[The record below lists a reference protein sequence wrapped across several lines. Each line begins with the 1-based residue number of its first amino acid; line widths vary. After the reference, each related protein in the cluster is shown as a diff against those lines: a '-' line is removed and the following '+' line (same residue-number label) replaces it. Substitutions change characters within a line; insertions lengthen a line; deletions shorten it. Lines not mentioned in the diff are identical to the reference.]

1 MPKGTP
7 ITYYEREKIEVWL
20 RIKKRKVWIA
30 KKLGRDYSVI
40 KREIKRNSGLY
51 TPYSAV
57 NAEHYAKRR
66 KKNTNKRKLDK
77 WQNVKLKEW
86 VETQLQ
92 EGWSPEEIS
101 GRLGQTP
108 LPLGVSG
115 CRDKV
120 VSHESIYQWIYEGSG
135 KYLGLY
141 KSLRRKQRVRKN
153 RFYRKKRAKILLLE
167 RVGISE
173 RPEIVAQRKR
183 IGDWE
188 TDSVI
193 CSGKSILSV
202 QQERTSKL
210 CRLHKCENKSALASE
225 QAVRDS
231 IDSLPRDLWLTITR
245 DNGTENALHHRTEVP
260 SYFCDPYASWQ
271 KGGIENL
278 NGLIREYFPKKINID
293 TLLEEEIYRVQEKL
307 NNRPRKALHYLT
319 PNEVITQELEKGL

>member
-30 KKLGRDYSVI
+30 EKLNRDYSVI
-40 KREIKRNSGLY
+40 KRGIKRNSGLY
-51 TPYSAV
+51 TPYLAV
-57 NAEHYAKRR
+57 NARHYAARR
-66 KKNTNKRKLDK
+66 KKDTNKRKLDK

-101 GRLGQTP
+101 GRLGQLP
-108 LPLGVSG
+108 LPLGILG

-141 KSLRRKQRVRKN
+141 ESLRRKQRVRKK
-153 RFYRKKRAKILLLE
+153 RFYRKKRAKIVLQE

-193 CSGKSILSV
+193 CSEKAFYLCNRKERVSCAGYISVKTRARWLPNKQCETVLILYLEICGSLLP
-202 QQERTSKL
+202 EITELRTR
-210 CRLHKCENKSALASE
+210 C
-225 QAVRDS
+225 
-231 IDSLPRDLWLTITR
+231 TTR
-245 DNGTENALHHRTEVP
+245 QL
-260 SYFCDPYASWQ
+260 
-271 KGGIENL
+271 
-278 NGLIREYFPKKINID
+278 
-293 TLLEEEIYRVQEKL
+293 
-307 NNRPRKALHYLT
+307 
-319 PNEVITQELEKGL
+319 